1 MRVVVQLVKESSV
14 KVNGVIKGEIENG
27 FLVLIGITHNDTE
40 SDANWML
47 DKLVKLRVF
56 KDENG
61 NMNKSLLDTN
71 GAVLLVSQFT
81 LYASTKKGN
90 RPSFLNAA
98 PPKIA
103 EKLYDYSIDYLK
115 NKYKIQVETGVFG
128 AMMDVG
134 LINDGPVTI
143 TIDSK
148 NREK

>member
-115 NKYKIQVETGVFG
+115 SKYKIKVETGVFG

-148 NREK
+148 NRE

>member
-90 RPSFLNAA
+90 RPSFLDAA

-103 EKLYDYSIDYLK
+103 EKLYDYSIDYLI
-115 NKYKIQVETGVFG
+115 NKYKIKVETGVFG

-148 NREK
+148 NRE

>member
-1 MRVVVQLVKESSV
+1 MRVVVQLVKESHV

-27 FLVLIGITHNDTE
+27 FLVLVGITHNDSET
-40 SDANWML
+40 DANWVL

-61 NMNKSLLDTN
+61 RMNKSLLDTN

-81 LYASTKKGN
+81 LFASTKKGN

-98 PPKIA
+98 PPKVA

-115 NKYKIQVETGVFG
+115 SKFKIKVETGVFG
-128 AMMDVG
+128 AMMNVS

-148 NREK
+148 NRE

>member
-1 MRVVVQLVKESSV
+1 MRVVIQLVKESSV
-14 KVNGVIKGEIENG
+14 KVDGVIKGEIKNG

-40 SDANWML
+40 SEANWIL

-56 KDENG
+56 KDEHG

-90 RPSFLNAA
+90 RPPFLNAA

-148 NREK
+148 NRE

>member
-115 NKYKIQVETGVFG
+115 NKYKIKVETGVFG

-148 NREK
+148 NRE

>member
-27 FLVLIGITHNDTE
+27 FLVLIGINHNDTE
-40 SDANWML
+40 SDASWIL

-56 KDENG
+56 VDDNG

-98 PPKIA
+98 SPKIA

-115 NKYKIQVETGVFG
+115 SKYKIKVETGVFG
-128 AMMDVG
+128 AMMDVS
-134 LINDGPVTI
+134 LINEGPVTI

-148 NREK
+148 NRE

>member
-90 RPSFLNAA
+90 RPSFLNSA

>member
-90 RPSFLNAA
+90 RPSFLDAA

-148 NREK
+148 NRE

>member
-148 NREK
+148 NRE

>member
-71 GAVLLVSQFT
+71 GSVLLVSQFT

-115 NKYKIQVETGVFG
+115 NKYKIKVETGVFG

-148 NREK
+148 NRE

>member
-56 KDENG
+56 QDENG

-148 NREK
+148 NRE

>member
-40 SDANWML
+40 SDASWIL

-56 KDENG
+56 DDDNG

-98 PPKIA
+98 SPKIA

-115 NKYKIQVETGVFG
+115 SKYKIKVETGVFG

-148 NREK
+148 NRE

>member
-1 MRVVVQLVKESSV
+1 MRVLVQLVKESSV

-148 NREK
+148 NRE

>member
-1 MRVVVQLVKESSV
+1 MRVVVQLVKESHV
-14 KVNGVIKGEIENG
+14 KVNGVTKGEIENG

-40 SDANWML
+40 SDVNWVL

-98 PPKIA
+98 PPKVA

-115 NKYKIQVETGVFG
+115 SKFKIKVETGVFG
-128 AMMDVG
+128 AMMDVS
-134 LINDGPVTI
+134 LINNGPVTI

-148 NREK
+148 NRE

>member
-14 KVNGVIKGEIENG
+14 KINGVIKGEIKKG
-27 FLVLIGITHNDTE
+27 FLVLIGITHNDKE
-40 SDANWML
+40 SDANWVL

-81 LYASTKKGN
+81 LFASTKKGN

-115 NKYKIQVETGVFG
+115 SKYKIKVETGVFG

-148 NREK
+148 NRE

>member
-14 KVNGVIKGEIENG
+14 KVDGVIKGEIKNG

-56 KDENG
+56 NDENG

-81 LYASTKKGN
+81 LFASTKKGN
-90 RPSFLNAA
+90 RPSFMNAA
-98 PPKIA
+98 PPKVA

-115 NKYKIQVETGVFG
+115 NKYKIKVETGVFG

-134 LINDGPVTI
+134 LINYGPVTI

-148 NREK
+148 NRE

>member
-56 KDENG
+56 KDEIG

-148 NREK
+148 NRE

>member
-90 RPSFLNAA
+90 RPSFLDAA

-115 NKYKIQVETGVFG
+115 NKYKIKVETGVFG

-148 NREK
+148 NRE

>member
-1 MRVVVQLVKESSV
+1 MRVVVQLVKESFV

>member
-90 RPSFLNAA
+90 RPSFLNSA

-148 NREK
+148 NRE

>member
-1 MRVVVQLVKESSV
+1 
-14 KVNGVIKGEIENG
+14 
-27 FLVLIGITHNDTE
+27 
-40 SDANWML
+40 
-47 DKLVKLRVF
+47 
-56 KDENG
+56 
-61 NMNKSLLDTN
+61 MNKSLLDTN

-98 PPKIA
+98 PPKVA

-115 NKYKIQVETGVFG
+115 NKYKIKVETGVFG

-148 NREK
+148 NRE

>member
-56 KDENG
+56 KDDNG

-90 RPSFLNAA
+90 RPSYINSAGHDTAIPLYEYF
-98 PPKIA
+98 I
-103 EKLYDYSIDYLK
+103 EICEDKLGKKVSSG
-115 NKYKIQVETGVFG
+115 EFG
-128 AMMDVG
+128 ADMKVS

-143 TIDSK
+143 LIDSK
-148 NREK
+148 AKD

>member
-1 MRVVVQLVKESSV
+1 MRVVVQLVKESFV

-148 NREK
+148 NRE